1 METANLGE
9 NLSATFVLLL
19 SKQGLPAQGLSLSC
33 TNPVFMAL
41 CFRLPIPFCIDGL
54 HKWLHFPLPHRSL
67 CTLFA
72 PSQKAFGGISLFAGP
87 TFLHRGDP
95 SGWQDGHCDPAR
107 LKATLLWSNLLLSTP
122 TPLQLMSCKSQRH
135 CPESCS
141 KQHLTQAWREPQLR
155 EDRL

>member
-1 METANLGE
+1 MKT
-9 NLSATFVLLL
+9 SVPLL
-19 SKQGLPAQGLSLSC
+19 SCFFQSKGFQLRVSPFPALTLCSWHCASGFQFHSVLMDY
-33 TNPVFMAL
+33 TNGFT
-41 CFRLPIPFCIDGL
+41 F
-54 HKWLHFPLPHRSL
+54 PHRSL